1 MALGRTHDLVNL
13 TALPLFL
20 YFLPREFYVPFG
32 VGYLVG
38 TFFLSP
44 DIDLPN
50 SKPSKR
56 WSLLRCIWY
65 PYQSFSKHR
74 GLSHLPVIG
83 SLLRLL
89 YLVMVALFLYFVLL
103 GVVSLFDEGLGLY
116 LSDFNPFYYLN
127 ELFRSEWALYWVLG
141 VIAADTV
148 HIVLDGVSSF
158 LKRLT

>member
-103 GVVSLFDEGLGLY
+103 GVVSLLDEGLGLY

-148 HIVLDGVSSF
+148 HVVLDGVSSF